1 MRISFLHRLSAICLL
16 LILWTQSAHALIG
29 AGLPTGAITAGACQE
44 AMGDVI
50 SREQRMW
57 RSVLYGLSSAEEALI
72 GEVRYN
78 KEGSAWLKTDSDAWR
93 SSDTGFESTTWSNF
107 MMDQEG
113 DLPPRRGIFEQRR
126 ALSSD
131 LLPSVI
137 VAARAFRC
145 RLDALCDVLVK
156 SEGVSG
162 TDSQPVSVRP
172 DGCIMMQ
179 MDSIPACHLVEGH
192 SEQIDRAQVR
202 GYCMELQ
209 KRVMLREFDLLRL
222 AIEYDAAYRSLLQF
236 AGNLD
241 FFLEAYRGTILGSM
255 RSAASLI
262 GWLGRIPCF
271 TASCDDYPP
280 ASSSSSTAP

>member
-1 MRISFLHRLSAICLL
+1 MAHRLSASVLL
-16 LILWTQSAHALIG
+16 FVLWTGPVG
-29 AGLPTGAITAGACQE
+29 ASLPSGAITAGACQE

-50 SREQRMW
+50 SREQRLW
-57 RSVLYGLSSAEEALI
+57 RSVLYGLSSTDDALI
-72 GEVRYN
+72 GELRFN
-78 KEGSAWLKTDSDAWR
+78 KEGTAWLKTGVNAWR
-93 SSDTGFESTTWSNF
+93 STDTGFEGTTWSNF
-107 MMDQEG
+107 LMNQEG
-113 DLPPRRGIFEQRR
+113 DLKPRRGIFEQRGT
-126 ALSSD
+126 LSSD

-172 DGCIMMQ
+172 DGCIMLQ

-192 SEQIDRAQVR
+192 RDQIDRSQVR

-209 KRVMLREFDLLRL
+209 KRVLMREFDLLRL

-236 AGNLD
+236 SGNLD
-241 FFLEAYRGTILGSM
+241 FFLQAYRGTILGSL

-262 GWLGRIPCF
+262 GYMGRIPCF
-271 TASCDDYPP
+271 TASCDDFPP
-280 ASSSSSTAP
+280 ASSSSSTPAP